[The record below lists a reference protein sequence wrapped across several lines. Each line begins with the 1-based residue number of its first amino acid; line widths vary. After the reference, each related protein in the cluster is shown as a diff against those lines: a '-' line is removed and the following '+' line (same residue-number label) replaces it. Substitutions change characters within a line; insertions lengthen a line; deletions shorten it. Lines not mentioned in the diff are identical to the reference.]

1 MSRFGPRTARTF
13 SSLQVPNYR
22 RYFVA
27 QLISVLGNWFQITAQ
42 AWLVLELTDS
52 GKSLGITIALQSV
65 PILVLSAYAG
75 VVVDRVDT
83 RRLLLG
89 TQLAFTVVTGTLGI
103 LVLTDVVTV
112 QLVYAL
118 AFCFGTINA
127 FDRPASQA
135 FLFEMVGPDHIP
147 SAVSLNATTN
157 SAGRMVGPALA
168 GLVIA
173 VAGTGPCF
181 IVNAGSFLLVVAAL
195 LRLSVPDLVPRRAT
209 TGRPGLVAGLR
220 YVWHEPVLR
229 RTLMAMAVVGCFSYN
244 FQTIMPSMI
253 RFVFERGSGTFGI
266 ADGINGGFAVIG
278 ALLVGG
284 VRHPT
289 VRMVGVVAVLFGAA
303 LTFSSTAPTLAIFML
318 SMPFFGLAVS
328 AFSTTVQAVL
338 QRSSAPEMQGR
349 VMALF
354 TLALLGTT
362 PVGALISGWLIET
375 YSARVAMGMGAVAA
389 LSTGLVLLA
398 LPLPKVGRGLDES
411 TEPTPSPTPG

>member
-1 MSRFGPRTARTF
+1 MNRLGPRATRTF

-22 RYFVA
+22 RYFGA
-27 QLISVLGNWFQITAQ
+27 QLLSVLGNWFQITAQ

-52 GKSLGITIALQSV
+52 GSSLGLTVALQSV

-83 RRLLLG
+83 RRLLLA

-103 LVLTDVVTV
+103 LVLTDAVTV
-112 QLVYAL
+112 QLVYLL

-135 FLFEMVGPDHIP
+135 FLFEMVGPEHIP

-157 SAGRMVGPALA
+157 SAGRMVGPAIA
-168 GLVIA
+168 GVVIA

-181 IVNAGSFLLVVAAL
+181 VVNAVSFLLVVAAL
-195 LRLSVPDLVPRRAT
+195 LRLSVPDLVSRRASGQ
-209 TGRPGLVAGLR
+209 GRRGLMAGLR
-220 YVWHEPVLR
+220 YVWHEPILR
-229 RTLMAMAVVGCFSYN
+229 RTLGAMAVVGCLSYN

-253 RFVFERGSGTFGI
+253 RFVFDEGAGTFGI
-266 ADGINGGFAVIG
+266 ADGINGGFAVVG

-284 VRHPT
+284 VHRPT
-289 VRMVGVVAVLFGAA
+289 VRLVGAIGVLFGLT
-303 LTFSSTAPTLAIFML
+303 LTFSSTAPNLTIFL
-318 SMPFFGLAVS
+318 ISMPFFGLAVS
-328 AFSTTVQAVL
+328 AFSTSVQAVL
-338 QRSSAPEMQGR
+338 QRESAPEMQGR

-362 PVGALISGWLIET
+362 PVGALLSGWLIET
-375 YSARVAMGMGAVAA
+375 YSARAAMGMGAAAA
-389 LSTGLVLLA
+389 LVTGLVVLA
-398 LPLPKVGRGLDES
+398 LPIPGAGRGS
-411 TEPTPSPTPG
+411 GEPIEPAIAAD